1 MIGTVGESLVD
12 IVNGKERI
20 GGCPFNVALAASR
33 LGAPVTFFGKIS
45 KDNYGLML
53 LERMIDNG
61 VLFDPQ
67 LCNAPQP
74 TLCSRAVVDAEG
86 KASYVFDYEGT
97 AACNITEDELFTAF
111 CNETDIDMILIG
123 SISLVME
130 PGCNAIMPAIRRLQK
145 RPVLFLD
152 PNVRPSLIKDPDAYR
167 KMILDLAGECELVR
181 VSDEDLAYLFPGI
194 TTADAESRMRKAC
207 RGSLIVTKGSQGST
221 WYAEDFSVDAP
232 CFNPGM
238 IVDTI
243 GCGDTFDGAVIAWLE
258 RNGFIRNIKGLS
270 REDVEKVLD
279 YASKAAG
286 LNCLFEGCEPP
297 RRVGN
302 AEDLE

>member
-12 IVNGKERI
+12 IVKGKERL
-20 GGCPFNVALAASR
+20 GGCPYNVALAASR

-45 KDNYGLML
+45 KDKYGLML
-53 LERMIDNG
+53 LEHMIDNG

-67 LCNAPQP
+67 MCNAEEP
-74 TLCSRAVVDAEG
+74 TLCSKAVLDSEG
-86 KASYVFDYEGT
+86 KASYVFDYQGT
-97 AACNITEDELFTAF
+97 AACSFTKEELYASF
-111 CNETDIDMILIG
+111 CNETDIDMLLIG

-130 PGCNAIMPAIRRLQK
+130 PGCKAIMPAIRKMKR

-181 VSDEDLAYLFPGI
+181 VSDEDLGYLLPGLS
-194 TTADAESRMRKAC
+194 TAEAELKMRKAC
-207 RGSLIVTKGSQGST
+207 RGSLIITRGSHGST
-221 WYAEDFSVDAP
+221 WFSKGFSVDTP
-232 CFNPGM
+232 CFNAGK

-243 GCGDTFDGAVIAWLE
+243 GCGDTFDGAVIAWLS
-258 RNGFIRNIKGLS
+258 RNGLINGIASLTRQ
-270 REDVEKVLD
+270 DVRKMMD

-286 LNCLFEGCEPP
+286 LNCLSEGCNPP

-302 AEDLE
+302 ADDLE

>member
-12 IVNGKERI
+12 IVNGKDRL
-20 GGCPFNVALAASR
+20 GGCPYNVALAASR

-45 KDNYGLML
+45 KDKYGLML
-53 LERMIDNG
+53 LEHMIDNG

-67 LCNAPQP
+67 MCNAEEP
-74 TLCSRAVVDAEG
+74 TLCSKAVLDSEG
-86 KASYVFDYEGT
+86 KASYVFDYQGT
-97 AACNITEDELFTAF
+97 AACSFTKEELYASF
-111 CNETDIDMILIG
+111 CNETDIDMLLIG

-130 PGCNAIMPAIRRLQK
+130 PGCKAIMPAIRKMKR

-152 PNVRPSLIKDPDAYR
+152 PNVRPSLIKDPDSYR

-181 VSDEDLAYLFPGI
+181 VSDEDLAYLLPGLS
-194 TTADAESRMRKAC
+194 TAEAELKMRKAC
-207 RGSLIVTKGSQGST
+207 RGSLIITRGSHGST
-221 WYAEDFSVDAP
+221 WFSKGFSVDTP
-232 CFNPGM
+232 CFNAGK

-243 GCGDTFDGAVIAWLE
+243 GCGDTFDGAVIAWLS
-258 RNGFIRNIKGLS
+258 RNGLINGIASLS
-270 REDVEKVLD
+270 RQDVQKMMD

-286 LNCLFEGCEPP
+286 LNCLSEGCNPP

-302 AEDLE
+302 ADDLE